1 MFKSWS
7 IKKYGYKLHH
17 KLINRY
23 GVQLYFTVHQ
33 VRATV
38 YQCNFNPKFL
48 PLAYILYLSPEQLAK
63 IIAIEFPELSIASYK
78 KEMLT
83 YLGKNKSMHVNQ
95 IINQA

>member
-17 KLINRY
+17 KLIKRY

-38 YQCNFNPKFL
+38 YQCNFNPKYL
-48 PLAYILYLSPEQLAK
+48 PLAYILYLSPEQLNK
-63 IIAIEFPELSIASYK
+63 IMFIEFPDLTIASYK
-78 KEMLT
+78 EKMFT
-83 YLGKNKSMHVNQ
+83 YLGKNKLMNVNQ